1 MRNARGHGHEDEE
14 SVVWLARVP
23 VMVYYAE
30 CVCARACVR
39 VSVSVCVRVS
49 ECACVSAHGLL
60 TRLGDCSGFSVVF
73 LFVCPSVSPS
83 IFARLSVCGCAWL
96 CTCAGSWGL
105 GVLWG
110 GGGAAR
116 ARCSCNCHL
125 ASLRTHTHIHTS
137 ALASSRFH
145 GPLRTASCFRART
158 RVCVCV
164 RARACV
170 CVRCLVAGAGS
181 RIGRSGSSV
190 ISTRC
195 S

>member
-145 GPLRTASCFRART
+145 GPLCMASRHSFFFAVARLQRTHPHTRT
-158 RVCVCV
+158 H
-164 RARACV
+164 AHAH
-170 CVRCLVAGAGS
+170 AH
-181 RIGRSGSSV
+181 
-190 ISTRC
+190 TRRTTV
-195 S
+195 